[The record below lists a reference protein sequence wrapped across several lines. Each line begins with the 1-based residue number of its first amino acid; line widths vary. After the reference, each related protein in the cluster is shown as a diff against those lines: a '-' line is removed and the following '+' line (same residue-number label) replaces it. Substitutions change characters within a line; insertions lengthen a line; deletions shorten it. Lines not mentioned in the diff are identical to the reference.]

1 MGQVVLITDEIAVDV
16 NRIRFVRMFRE
27 GKTVIEYADEAGEI
41 QIAEVSSLPAD
52 DVLRALALIEKKP
65 GTGD

>member
-1 MGQVVLITDEIAVDV
+1 MGQVVQITDEIAVDV
-16 NRIRFVRMFRE
+16 DRIRLVRMFPE
-27 GKTVIEYADEAGEI
+27 GRTVVEYTDEDGET